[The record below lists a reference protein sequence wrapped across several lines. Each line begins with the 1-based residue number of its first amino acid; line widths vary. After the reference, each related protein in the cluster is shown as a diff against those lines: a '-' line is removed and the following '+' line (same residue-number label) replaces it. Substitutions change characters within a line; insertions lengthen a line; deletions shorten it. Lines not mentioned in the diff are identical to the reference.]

1 VPSQTLREVR
11 QLPLRTVVLSC
22 VAAAAVAA
30 VVAGLLFGTAEGGDE
45 QTDGSVPLEQAG
57 SSAVGEPVV
66 ADAYETFADGVST
79 GTSDLTTY
87 EGTPLVVNFF
97 ASWCVPCITEM
108 PAFQQVHQQYGD
120 EVAFVGLAVRDTL
133 EEGQGIVDETG
144 VTYDLGRDP
153 RGDILTALGG
163 LNLPTTVLV
172 AADGTVTSVNTGE
185 LTVDELTQQIDQQL
199 LS

>member
-1 VPSQTLREVR
+1 VPSQTLDEVR

-30 VVAGLLFGTAEGGDE
+30 IVAGLLFGSAEGGDD
-45 QTDGSVPLEQAG
+45 TSDGSVPLEEAG
-57 SSAVGEPVV
+57 GSAVGQPVV
-66 ADAYETFADGVST
+66 ADEYETFADGVST
-79 GTSDLTTY
+79 GTTDLTSY

-97 ASWCVPCITEM
+97 ASWCVPCVTEM
-108 PAFQQVHQQYGD
+108 PAFEEVHQAYGD
-120 EVAFVGLAVRDTL
+120 EVAFVGLAVRNTI
-133 EEGQGIVDETG
+133 EEGQGIVDDTG

-185 LTVDELTQQIDQQL
+185 VSASELTEMIDDQL
-199 LS
+199 LA